1 MKKLMI
7 LLAMVIGLLMSGC
20 ATQTVW
26 THPDYTPE
34 KWAKDRY
41 ECEKDA
47 RQSGYFGTGIVGSI
61 NMQNFFN
68 GCLESKGWT
77 KTTAK
82 REDIEKASTYG
93 TTGISVDPRDKS
105 KEAIIIRVI
114 PNSPADKAGIQA
126 GDKIVERNG
135 QPISC
140 IGDIEAMG
148 RLRAGERV
156 TYKVDRNGKIQVFE
170 LVAVP
175 VVRRN

>member
-1 MKKLMI
+1 MLHRQSGRI
-7 LLAMVIGLLMSGC
+7 LITHQRSGLK
-20 ATQTVW
+20 
-26 THPDYTPE
+26 Y
-34 KWAKDRY
+34 RY

-61 NMQNFFN
+61 NMQNFLN

-126 GDKIVERNG
+126 GDKNSGEKWATYQLYWRYRSHG
-135 QPISC
+135 SL
-140 IGDIEAMG
+140 E
-148 RLRAGERV
+148 AGERV

-170 LVAVP
+170 LVAVQ
-175 VVRRN
+175 